1 MGIKDTSRNNAIM
14 QDKGKGLNAVR
25 RAGLN
30 VLMHAK
36 LAHRVADHLLDCY
49 TPNGSNFGAGR
60 TKAGILASWHI
71 CLLPSAFGSSLLRD
85 PARSG

>member
-1 MGIKDTSRNNAIM
+1 MTEMGIKDTSRNNAIM

-49 TPNGSNFGAGR
+49 TPNGSNFGSGR
-60 TKAGILASWHI
+60 TMSCFLACWHPGRSAF
-71 CLLPSAFGSSLLRD
+71 CLLP
-85 PARSG
+85 